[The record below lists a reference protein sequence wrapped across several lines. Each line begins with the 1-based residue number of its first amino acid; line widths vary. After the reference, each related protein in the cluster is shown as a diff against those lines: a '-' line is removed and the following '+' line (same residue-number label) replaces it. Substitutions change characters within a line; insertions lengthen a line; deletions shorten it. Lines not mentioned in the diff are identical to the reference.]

1 MFCSKCGNK
10 LVDVAKF
17 CNKCG
22 TPVTSNGLYPTGSSN
37 SSRLMNKSDYYK
49 QGNGGGKYK
58 SVKILSIISIVYQ
71 SILAALGIWGCL
83 YLMRFFIAVFKFNDN
98 KSFSNLFGIFIYPVS
113 LVIFYGLF
121 LLLQIRGIKKC
132 STGRYISALILG
144 FFNTCV
150 CCRLS
155 FNKPLI
161 NVPVLIVWLAVH
173 IAIIVL
179 MYLCN
184 KRFKLYKT
192 DHFTNRYYI

>member
-1 MFCSKCGNK
+1 MFCGKCGNQ
-10 LVDVAKF
+10 LIDGAKY
-17 CNKCG
+17 CNRCG
-22 TPVTSNGLYPTGSSN
+22 ASVILDAFNEAIPTESCS
-37 SSRLMNKSDYYK
+37 LINKSDYYK

-98 KSFSNLFGIFIYPVS
+98 KSFSNLFGIFIYPVF